1 MNLGPLEIVFIV
13 VFALIVFGPKRL
25 PGLARSVGAAM
36 REFKKATQELTEDLR
51 IEVEDLGGHATVG
64 PPPQE
69 PRPGPRP

>member
-1 MNLGPLEIVFIV
+1 VNFGPLEIAFVA

-36 REFKKATQELTEDLR
+36 REFKKATQDLTEDLR
-51 IEVEDLGGHATVG
+51 IEVEDLGQSKSE
-64 PPPQE
+64 PPQQE